1 MRNFIA
7 VAVFAAVS
15 TIHPSLAAAQRFPFE
30 RSLQTPGPV
39 KLDVST
45 LRGKIEVLAGEPGR
59 IIVTGTVTVRIGWD
73 VPANAVE
80 LARQVAAAPPIEHT
94 ADIVR
99 LGRPADE
106 AAQRAVVVAYVV
118 RVPPATAVK
127 TTSDSGATTIR
138 GVTGPVEVQTQ
149 SAAIDLRSLAGV
161 VTVETGSGAVRVDG
175 TKGSLNV
182 RTGSSAFTGTNLGS
196 SLGVRTQSGEISAVL
211 TGAGDV
217 DVETGSSAI
226 RLAGVRG
233 GLNALTQ
240 SGRITV
246 QGAPRREWSATTGS
260 SAVQLDIEGR
270 TGFTLDATTGSGSV
284 DVTGSQVTGST
295 EKRAVR
301 GSVNG
306 GGPPVRVNSRSG
318 SINVRCQ

>member
-1 MRNFIA
+1 MRTFLA
-7 VAVFAAVS
+7 VAIFGVVS
-15 TIHPSLAAAQRFPFE
+15 TVYPSPAAAQRFPFE
-30 RSLQTPGPV
+30 RTIQTPGPSN
-39 KLDVST
+39 LDVST

-59 IIVTGTVTVRIGWD
+59 IVVTGTATVRIGWD

-80 LARQVAAAPPIEHT
+80 LARQVAAAPPIEHVGDT
-94 ADIVR
+94 VR
-99 LGRPADE
+99 LTRPSDD

-118 RVPPATAVK
+118 RVPPATGVK
-127 TTSDSGATTIR
+127 TKSNSGATTIR
-138 GVTGPVEVQTQ
+138 GVTGSVDVLTQ
-149 SAAIDLRSLAGV
+149 SAAIDLRSLAGAV
-161 VTVETGSGAVRVDG
+161 NVETGSGAVRVDG
-175 TKGSLNV
+175 TKGSLTV

-196 SLGVRTQSGEISAVL
+196 SLGVRTQSGEIHAVL
-211 TGAGDV
+211 IGSGDV

-226 RLAGVRG
+226 RLSGVRG

-246 QGAPRREWSATTGS
+246 QGAPVREWHATTGS
-260 SAVQLDIEGR
+260 SAVQLDIDGR
-270 TGFTLDATTGSGSV
+270 TGFALDATTGSGSV

-306 GGPPVRVNSRSG
+306 GGPSVRVNSRSG